1 MEIKN
6 FADSFS
12 SGRAKILTA
21 VFVCTC
27 ALVMVGIFLAD
38 NYSNKDVAFA
48 YEKANI
54 CGVVDGPCTK
64 EQKDLWGCDENNTL
78 IRCSLD
84 GNYKWESYKANY
96 MGCDLNNPC
105 EEGANSSDK
114 EEDVGAAGGACSG
127 GDEIWGVKSNQC
139 AGSNQ
144 YCFGGVC
151 DYGCAIA
158 ENDND
163 NNSANDKFVKLG
175 GTTCEKPSYFSVD
188 GVYECK
194 HITGESAE
202 IRKGDG
208 GPGESKPASSSYAL
222 YPVETCYSGCSDGA
236 CKDESTCTGAN
247 GLANQIISAFSCYR
261 SEVVNIANGYNND
274 INKTLAG
281 MTVNEAKN
289 EAKNKY
295 NNIRTTCNIP
305 TFVAL
310 EAFEKLAYPNGQS
323 PIISA
328 ASGVRFSVATSIT
341 QNDILCAYNSDIG
354 AFDGFETICGGNSGK
369 LKISGLENRKCA
381 GEDSLMSPPF
391 KGRSYECKK
400 LGSCYVYS
408 WLSDGGVE
416 KCPST
421 NTDVFTSGDYFKQ
434 DKNGYPFDGWGVGSE
449 DGCEY
454 VSYASLALGDSENPK
469 NKNLNYYYENKT
481 FTGFCSNSSNA
492 SIDASALGTC
502 TAYASQIVPGGEVAE
517 IISYEIHQQT
527 GDKQIEHIV
536 QTSESV
542 SGCAIAAGSC
552 QKIGT
557 SVKNK
562 VQKDLSLITANQQ
575 TGEKTFGLSEGVGDW
590 LADGELPVQVSCTVD
605 CGDQQKT
612 ATVTV
617 QMGVS
622 DEQANCCLY
631 NNVWYAVGESICDG
645 NTSKACAKGQKQI
658 GNQLIA
664 EWVDEK
670 CEITCDSNTGK
681 CEAGCWSS
689 SAGKYYNF
697 GEYKCGNCA
706 YEGSSAYKIGS
717 CLCDRTNGWVLQAE
731 CETDKCDI
739 PTGKCVDK
747 DLEQGLT
754 FKCDRR
760 LDPAVVMVFNSQG
773 VYLNK
778 IIKSEDEC
786 DAYDGQDR
794 ANCKNASLSCERIED
809 QGDCLNTPKSC
820 SLATDNCYKLCG
832 SDWKCVAPAI
842 NLNVKGL
849 VNFNITSNL
858 ISSLVGKG
866 VCFPEESKSLSATT
880 CKLNGFNNI
889 NTPSTNY
896 SSCDGA
902 YVKFVL
908 NSSGDCANK
917 VYCEVTNDYSSE
929 IAEAQLKSTITSMSN
944 TSNWVACV
952 PIQSRYG
959 DSQNSSASI
968 PDKIHFYINCS
979 TYDDSGNPVNGET
992 ACDNP
997 FKTQDEQKKEEEG
1010 KSEEGGTCKKE
1021 EDCREG
1027 LVCVDG
1033 KCITEEDA
1041 QEQEEQ
1047 NNTAPSVNISAPS
1060 GTIDAKTAELKV
1072 STDIAASCKYM
1083 LGQDGSFS
1091 NFDGGGMTMGGSG
1104 GTSHTATLSNLTNT
1118 QASDCKYNHTVTVMC
1133 KNSKAGAG
1141 ATGAVG
1147 SAQTSF
1153 SVDLSQ
1159 KTENAPVV
1167 SSASDSKHTIA
1178 NPILKVIT
1186 DRPAD
1191 CEYKEGNDF
1200 TSGGGT
1206 KFDTTG
1212 SYSHNTQLDGL
1223 ENDDYVYYVVCK
1235 DKETCAANKPGF
1247 QVNFEVDL
1255 SGNPENA
1262 PNIVS
1267 TTPEIQTVA
1276 NPTLSVTTDR
1286 PAICQYKAD
1295 YTFTYDGGTQFSNDG
1310 EYAHS
1315 APLADLDD
1323 GEYTFHVACKDKS
1336 TGAAKTLEIPIVTT
1350 LDRGRGA
1357 PAITSTTPETQTMDN
1372 PELSVTTD
1380 RPAICQYKKDYTFTY
1395 GSGTS
1400 LDSGDKYSHKIS
1412 LEDLDDGT
1420 YKFYVACQTDVEKG
1434 AAKTLESPINTTLE
1448 RDGATL
1454 IITNNTANSQN
1465 TNKPTISAATNI
1477 AAVCQ
1482 YKSGSDF
1489 TFGLGLPFAVTGGT
1503 SHSVQLSDVSDGT
1516 YTYYVVC
1523 QNPET
1528 KDTTYP
1534 GTQIVFTVNISANAP
1549 VISNTTP
1556 ASQNTSSPALSVI
1569 TNIAAVCQYQ
1579 KDADFVYGQG
1589 VQFVV
1594 DGGTGHSVVLN
1605 GIADGAHTYYVVCRD
1620 PATQVS
1626 NSPGA
1631 QIMFSV
1637 NTASEVCASLSSN
1650 DKQNDNDRDYS
1661 DDDDYNSVYLWRSVA
1676 AGTVESFDQVD
1687 WFAGYQF
1694 TPEENGY
1701 VTQLCGYFDSGSQNE
1716 VGLYDGSYDELA
1728 AVEIDGEDGWNCAN
1742 IAPVKVKAD
1751 KRYYVIARV
1760 QDDPIYFAYKSG
1772 LLPRD
1777 AENAVIEAGVRQL
1790 ASSGD
1795 FGENLKKYDYMV
1807 FGLVDAKIRFAE
1819 DSEQGPEI
1827 SDPLPD
1833 GNNEESDTVLSAQTD
1848 ENAACKFDRQD
1859 AEYKDMKY
1867 TFGATG
1873 QMLHQQ
1879 KICDLDDGPFTWY
1892 VRCKGATE
1900 TNDESTLIQFDVDD

>member
-1010 KSEEGGTCKKE
+1010 KSEEGGTCKKD

-1286 PAICQYKAD
+1286 PATCQYKQD
-1295 YTFTYDGGTQFSNDG
+1295 GTFTYDGGTQFSNDG

-1315 APLADLDD
+1315 ISLADLSD
-1323 GEYTFHVACKDKS
+1323 GEKTFYVACKDKA
-1336 TGAAKTLEIPIVTT
+1336 TGAAKTLETAIVTT
-1350 LDRGRGA
+1350 LDRGGN
-1357 PAITSTTPETQTMDN
+1357 E
-1372 PELSVTTD
+1372 
-1380 RPAICQYKKDYTFTY
+1380 
-1395 GSGTS
+1395 
-1400 LDSGDKYSHKIS
+1400 
-1412 LEDLDDGT
+1412 
-1420 YKFYVACQTDVEKG
+1420 
-1434 AAKTLESPINTTLE
+1434 
-1448 RDGATL
+1448 
-1454 IITNNTANSQN
+1454 
-1465 TNKPTISAATNI
+1465 
-1477 AAVCQ
+1477 
-1482 YKSGSDF
+1482 
-1489 TFGLGLPFAVTGGT
+1489 
-1503 SHSVQLSDVSDGT
+1503 
-1516 YTYYVVC
+1516 
-1523 QNPET
+1523 
-1528 KDTTYP
+1528 
-1534 GTQIVFTVNISANAP
+1534 NAP

-1556 ASQNTSSPALSVI
+1556 ASQNTNSPTLSVI